1 MTFEEYQNHTNIKM
15 WNIALSGTF
24 IVLVFLAFSFLFTF
38 NLFPR
43 IITIADLVIIT
54 LATFRLIRLTT
65 YDAITVFLRE
75 AFLKKVVTKSK
86 AGKITVTYEE
96 EERGIKR
103 AISILLN
110 CPWCVGIWISL
121 LVLFLYYAFPAFWFF
136 FTVIAIAGVAS
147 LLQIAANGL
156 GWTAEKRKIETGLLN
171 K

>member
-15 WNIALSGTF
+15 WNIGISGIF
-24 IVLVFLAFSFLFTF
+24 IVLVFLAFSYLFTF

-43 IITIADLVIIT
+43 VITIADLVIIT
-54 LATFRLIRLTT
+54 LATFRLIRLVIYDSITT
-65 YDAITVFLRE
+65 FLRE

-86 AGKITVTYEE
+86 AGKVTVTYEE

-103 AISILLN
+103 AISILIN
-110 CPWCVGIWISL
+110 CPWCIGIWISL

-147 LLQIAANGL
+147 VLQVVSNGL
-156 GWTAEKRKIETGLLN
+156 GWAAEKKKIETGLLN